1 MFRPVRVRLG
11 APARVLAAFIV
22 SGQMHEAMFSYL
34 TLRPPTGEAAAFFA
48 LHGACAVAEGWW
60 AVCRRWPCP
69 PRALATPLTLAF
81 VGVTT
86 FWLFVAE
93 QRRGE
98 REWIG
103 LELGTRAG

>member
-11 APARVLAAFIV
+11 APAGVLAAFIV

-60 AVCRRWPCP
+60 AVRRRWPCPCP

-81 VGVTT
+81 VGVTA
-86 FWLFVAE
+86 FWLFLVSGV
-93 QRRGE
+93 RLNRHI
-98 REWIG
+98 R
-103 LELGTRAG
+103 LGIPFV

>member
-11 APARVLAAFIV
+11 APAGVLAAFFV

-60 AVCRRWPCP
+60 AVRRRWPCP
-69 PRALATPLTLAF
+69 PRTLATPLTLAF
-81 VGVTT
+81 VGVTA
-86 FWLFVAE
+86 FWLFVVSGV
-93 QRRGE
+93 RLNRHI
-98 REWIG
+98 R
-103 LELGTRAG
+103 LGIPFV